1 MIADY
6 DAGTVDAFVDGV
18 LAANDFAF
26 WNAGA
31 PNIGT
36 SEFFFHVN
44 GELGAFNSVAI
55 DNIVA
60 AVVPEPAS
68 LAMAGL
74 ASLGLIA
81 ARRRL
86 RRS

>member
-1 MIADY
+1 M
-6 DAGTVDAFVDGV
+6 
-18 LAANDFAF
+18 AANDFAF

-44 GELGAFNSVAI
+44 GELGSFNTVAI

-68 LAMAGL
+68 MAMAGI
-74 ASLGLIA
+74 AAVGLMA
-81 ARRRL
+81 ARRR
-86 RRS
+86 RVV